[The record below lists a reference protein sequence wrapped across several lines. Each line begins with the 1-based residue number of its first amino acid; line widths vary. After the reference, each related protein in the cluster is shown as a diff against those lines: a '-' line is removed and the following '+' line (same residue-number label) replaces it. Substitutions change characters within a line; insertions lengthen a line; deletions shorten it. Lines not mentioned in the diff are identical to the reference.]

1 MEGKAGLRLLSV
13 FLEFFGPSAQFARH
27 KLRVGGEIH
36 VGAHSISAEY
46 HLVSMIR
53 HRVRLKT
60 TKTLRVI
67 RVTRVLVTL
76 TQVRTK

>member
-1 MEGKAGLRLLSV
+1 MPTL
-13 FLEFFGPSAQFARH
+13 
-27 KLRVGGEIH
+27 
-36 VGAHSISAEY
+36 ISAEY

-76 TQVRTK
+76 TRMNKKTRPRVGQDSFGVTRCGLEGIFTLVPTRFLLNTTT

>member
-13 FLEFFGPSAQFARH
+13 FLAFFGPSAQFARD

-60 TKTLRVI
+60 KTLRVI
-67 RVTRVLVTL
+67 RVTTRVFEH
-76 TQVRTK
+76 K

>member
-1 MEGKAGLRLLSV
+1 M
-13 FLEFFGPSAQFARH
+13 PT
-27 KLRVGGEIH
+27 
-36 VGAHSISAEY
+36 SISAEY

-76 TQVRTK
+76 TQMRTIK